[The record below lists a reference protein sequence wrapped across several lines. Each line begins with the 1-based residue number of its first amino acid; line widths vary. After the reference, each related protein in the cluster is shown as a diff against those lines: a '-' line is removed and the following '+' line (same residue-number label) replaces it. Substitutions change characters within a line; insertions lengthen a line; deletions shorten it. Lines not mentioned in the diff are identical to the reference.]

1 LPLEGH
7 DIVMAE
13 LQVMNQVLG
22 VAPVRGLDAVEL
34 IRQQAGGAAHIIE
47 ERLELVKDGI
57 TLGSH

>member
-1 LPLEGH
+1 LPLEGP

-22 VAPVRGLDAVEL
+22 VAPVSRLDAVEL
-34 IRQQAGGAAHIIE
+34 IRQPAGAAAYIIE
-47 ERLELVKDGI
+47 ERLELVNDGI